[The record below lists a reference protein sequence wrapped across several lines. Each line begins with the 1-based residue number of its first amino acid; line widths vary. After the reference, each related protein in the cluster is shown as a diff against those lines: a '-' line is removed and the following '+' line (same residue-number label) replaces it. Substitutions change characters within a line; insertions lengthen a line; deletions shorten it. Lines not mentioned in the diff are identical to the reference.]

1 MLGISDTLLKLF
13 HYTDN
18 VKYLDTARE
27 LIISSAILSETDS
40 KRKKEIAYVI
50 SKYKQE
56 LLKANQVI

>member
-56 LLKANQVI
+56 LLKVNQVI

>member
-18 VKYLDTARE
+18 VKYLDAARE

>member
-27 LIISSAILSETDS
+27 LIISSAILSETYS